1 MENTC
6 LVGLHPSPPML
17 HNGTFTTTNNGIKSS
32 LQLNNSRRIVKN
44 YGEGFYLAHSAK
56 SYNKSGAF
64 IT

>member
-32 LQLNNSRRIVKN
+32 LQLNNLALRRIVKN
-44 YGEGFYLAHSAK
+44 YGEGF
-56 SYNKSGAF
+56 
-64 IT
+64 T